1 MKKNSRS
8 ILAVIICIYLG
19 LTITTLQAGGPHAIN
34 TGWAI
39 DNNGNPLLTSS
50 VLGQMVNPEKTGW
63 LRLGMRLIP
72 GHTNW
77 DSTILGYYDTV
88 VNDAISKGLSVFIL
102 VNNESWNG
110 SQSSWDSNSYECAG
124 GNGDNSYIDG
134 FVTGAFA
141 PILTHFH
148 DRVKVYE
155 IWNEPSTWS
164 SQNGNCYSG
173 SSFMYP
179 SCYSCLLNKCW
190 VNAHITQTF
199 GDVTILSGG
208 IFGTSSQGAGDPY
221 GNSGASWLNSV
232 YDMGINHVGW
242 FSSCK
247 SSYGSY
253 PLDGIGQHI
262 YIDYNTTTSSSNFQ
276 EYENEIHSVYTNW
289 EGAATPKRTWI
300 TEFGWSTANVSQSV
314 QDQNMNISYTVIEEQ
329 GSYVKMGAWFE
340 WQDNPSANLY
350 FGILDSSGNPKTCYN
365 DFAFWQQYEGYYIN
379 GTLDKNVLNY
389 FNTRGQPVMGNAYDN
404 GGTAFVHSWGGAN
417 VQDYAGG
424 SGSDKTVFDDSFGT
438 YEVNDING
446 LRNFYIQTGGPGKFG
461 VPKNNEYSITGGT
474 QQDFANGSLSQT
486 GHGVRWSGSLNGLY
500 AQYYNGTNFNMHV
513 LDKVDSTI
521 NFNWTAPPV
530 PGCGLNVF
538 SVNWTGFVTPL
549 YSQTYTFYTQSD
561 DGVRLWVNG
570 VELVNDWTVHGS
582 KQDSGTIALT
592 AGQKYSIQ
600 LQYFQN
606 TGGAVAQLSWSSSS
620 QGKQI
625 IPSSQLLPY

>member
-1 MKKNSRS
+1 MKKYTSHALIFTIGLFLS
-8 ILAVIICIYLG
+8 TSVIPVK
-19 LTITTLQAGGPHAIN
+19 AGGPHAIN

-50 VLGQMVNPEKTGW
+50 VLGQMVSPEKTGW

-110 SQSSWDSNSYECAG
+110 SQSSWDANSYECAA
-124 GNGDNSYIDG
+124 GNGDNGYIDG

-179 SCYSCLLNKCW
+179 SCFSCLLNKCW

-262 YIDYNTTTSSSNFQ
+262 YIDYNTTTSSANFQ

-289 EGAATPKRTWI
+289 EGANTSKKTWI

-314 QDQNMNISYTVIEEQ
+314 QDQNMNISYTVIQEQ

-379 GTLDKNVLNY
+379 GTLDNNVLNY
-389 FNTRGQPVMGNAYDN
+389 FNARGQPVMGNAYDN

-438 YEVNDING
+438 FEVNDING
-446 LRNFYIQTGGPGKFG
+446 FRNFYIQTGGPGKFG

-474 QQDFANGSLSQT
+474 RQDFANGSLSQT
-486 GHGVRWSGSLNGLY
+486 GSGVRWSGSLNGLY

-513 LDKVDSTI
+513 LDKVDSTV

-570 VELVNDWTVHGS
+570 VELVNDWTIHGS

-606 TGGAVAQLSWSSSS
+606 YGGAVAQLSWSSPS
-620 QGKQI
+620 QTKQI